1 MKKIKIILGII
12 IALTL
17 VFFGTGLIVKETKY
31 TAEVEINKPIN
42 EVFTLFDSNEALK
55 KWMPEIKSIEPINE
69 TPQKLGSTY
78 KVILEN
84 EGQKI
89 EMQEKVRAYIPNEK
103 ITLLFNLPE
112 MIKIDDYNFIAN
124 GDKTKV
130 VQHSSVRANSFMLAC
145 TFPWFKG
152 RFKDL
157 NQDYLARFKELAENT
172 DTSLSKE

>member
-1 MKKIKIILGII
+1 MKTIKIILGII

-31 TAEVEINKPIN
+31 TAEVEVNKPVK
-42 EVFTLFDSNEALK
+42 EVFALFENKEALQ

-78 KVILEN
+78 KIIVEN
-84 EGQKI
+84 QGQQL
-89 EMQEKVRAYIPNEK
+89 EMQEKIRAYVPNEK
-103 ITLLFNLPE
+103 LTFQFNSPD
-112 MIKIDDYNFIAN
+112 MVKIDDYNFIAN
-124 GDKTKV
+124 GNTTKV

-152 RFKDL
+152 NFKKMS
-157 NQDYLARFKELAENT
+157 QDYMNRFKEMAE
-172 DTSLSKE
+172 K

>member
-1 MKKIKIILGII
+1 MKTIKIILGII

-31 TAEVEINKPIN
+31 TAEVEVNKPVK
-42 EVFTLFDSNEALK
+42 EVFALFENKETLQ

-78 KVILEN
+78 KIIVEN
-84 EGQKI
+84 QGQQL
-89 EMQEKVRAYIPNEK
+89 EMQEKIRAYVPNEK
-103 ITLLFNLPE
+103 LTFQFNSPD
-112 MIKIDDYNFIAN
+112 MVKIDDYNFIAN
-124 GDKTKV
+124 GNTTKV

-152 RFKDL
+152 NFKKMS
-157 NQDYLARFKELAENT
+157 QDYMNRFKEMAE
-172 DTSLSKE
+172 K